1 MFQLLKI
8 ILLFIIFFEAQAL
21 NDHRYFNHFDD
32 YDERKETKITNAEYI
47 YACHSDKCQK
57 IKEFSIAKNI
67 THNCYN
73 QYLAIEFEVTDVTD
87 KKISTFG
94 YLSSQKGLSLSN
106 NQQNSSI
113 CRKIKRLEV

>member
-67 THNCYN
+67 TLDCYN
-73 QYLAIEFEVTDVTD
+73 KY
-87 KKISTFG
+87 
-94 YLSSQKGLSLSN
+94 Y
-106 NQQNSSI
+106 NSY
-113 CRKIKRLEV
+113 